1 MSTSNPGSRKPEPTS
16 ADKPAGEGG
25 PWTSRI
31 NWQWAIA
38 GVVILGVSLFLLV
51 VQAGDPDANTGL
63 FSGPTGMLMN
73 IGGVVAGIWV
83 LWRSYRR

>member
-1 MSTSNPGSRKPEPTS
+1 VSTPNPDNPKPGRTS
-16 ADKPAGEGG
+16 ADKSAGPGG

-63 FSGPTGMLMN
+63 FSGPTGMVMN
-73 IGGVVAGIWV
+73 IAGVAAGIWV